1 MIEQHKASEL
11 ILNQDGSIYH
21 LHLLPEDVADTI
33 ITVGDPDRV
42 TMVSRYFDSVEIKK
56 QKREFVTH
64 TGYIGKKRVTV
75 ISTGIGTDNIDIALN
90 ELHLLKNYDFSESEF
105 KSEPISLNIIRIGTS
120 GCIQED
126 IPVDAFLASSFGIG
140 IDNVMHF
147 YTFENTK
154 EEEDILTGFKLHC
167 YFHHTMHPYV
177 FKGDENLQT
186 KFQKDFYSG
195 ITLTAPGFYAPQGR
209 KVNLPISQEKFY
221 EDIKSFNTAGHRITN
236 IEMETAAMYGFSKLL
251 GHKCLSL
258 NVLLAN
264 RARGEFSK
272 DPDKAVDGLIKKSL
286 EVIEGI

>member
-11 ILNQDGSIYH
+11 ILNPDGSIYH
-21 LHLLPEDVADTI
+21 LHLLADDVSDTI

-42 TMVSRYFDSVEIKK
+42 TMVSRYFDSIEIKK

-75 ISTGIGTDNIDIALN
+75 ISTGIGTDNIDIAFN
-90 ELHLLKNYDFSESEF
+90 ELHLLKNYDFSENKF
-105 KSEPISLNIIRIGTS
+105 KAAPVSLNIIRIGTS

-126 IPVDAFLASSFGIG
+126 IPVDAFLASSFGVG

-147 YTFENTK
+147 YIFENSK
-154 EEEDILTGFKLHC
+154 EEEEILTRFKLHC
-167 YFHHTMHPYV
+167 YFHHTIHPYV
-177 FKGDENLQT
+177 FKGDANLHA
-186 KFQKDFYSG
+186 KFEKEFYSG

-209 KVNLPISQEKFY
+209 KVSLPVSQEKFY
-221 EDIKSFNTAGHRITN
+221 EDIKSFKLAQHRITN

-251 GHKCLSL
+251 GHQCLSL

-272 DPDKAVDGLIKKSL
+272 DPDKAVDGLIRKSL
-286 EVIEGI
+286 EVIETI